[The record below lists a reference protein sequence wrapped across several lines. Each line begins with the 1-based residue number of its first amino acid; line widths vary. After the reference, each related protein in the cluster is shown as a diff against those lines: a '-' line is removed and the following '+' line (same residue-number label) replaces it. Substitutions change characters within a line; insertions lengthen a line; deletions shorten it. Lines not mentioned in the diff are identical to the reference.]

1 MITVDAHGAVHPE
14 SDHSE
19 STGNVQPGGIDLTG
33 IRIVVHGAAGTL
45 AGHFVRTAAAAGALL
60 CLVDTPGASADAQA
74 RNRSRLQSLGAE
86 CRDIS
91 GEDPLLFLS
100 DISDAADTGALF
112 EQVGA
117 AGENVDIAVNFA
129 GVHHAPFD
137 LLADDIQEIAATF
150 RSVTEINLVGA
161 FVFTAAAARVMIPRR
176 TGHIIHLCSNGSRAA
191 LYGSYAYNAS
201 KHGVEGVVRTA
212 AAQLAPAGVRVN
224 GIAPGT
230 VVTNL
235 NRHMLFDDAGE
246 LRPRAKSILSHT
258 PTKRFATPEG
268 ITESL
273 LALCLP
279 QRHLTGNVVFVDDG
293 YNIEGHTWPAGNEA
307 LYTGTD
313 ALAAL
318 LDRTDGPG

>member
-1 MITVDAHGAVHPE
+1 MITVDANHTAEPENRRSGASVHV
-14 SDHSE
+14 
-19 STGNVQPGGIDLTG
+19 GPGGIDLSG
-33 IRIVVHGAAGTL
+33 FHIVVHGAAGTL
-45 AGHFVRTAAAAGALL
+45 AGHFVRAAAAAGAALS
-60 CLVDTPGASADAQA
+60 LVDTPGASSDTED
-74 RNRSRLQSLGAE
+74 RNRSNLQSLGDA
-86 CRDIS
+86 CRGIS

-100 DISDAADTGALF
+100 DISDATDTVTLF
-112 EQVGA
+112 EHIRA
-117 AGENVDIAVNFA
+117 ARETVDIAVNFA

-137 LLADDIQEIAATF
+137 LLADDIQELAATF
-150 RSVTEINLVGA
+150 RTVTEINLVGA
-161 FVFTAAAARVMIPRR
+161 FLFTTAAARVMIPRR

-212 AAQLAPAGVRVN
+212 AAQLAPVGVRVN

-235 NRHMLFDDAGE
+235 NRHMLFDEAGE
-246 LRPRAKSILSHT
+246 LRSRAKSILSHT

-268 ITESL
+268 IAESL
-273 LALCLP
+273 LAMCVP
-279 QRHLTGNVVFVDDG
+279 QRHLTGNVVFADDG
-293 YNIEGHTWPAGNEA
+293 YSIEGHTWPAGNEA

-318 LDRTDGPG
+318 LDQTDGPA